1 LHRFYKKQIAMKP
14 IHFKT
19 LTVCTLI
26 VFATSCNDRASE
38 RTVYN
43 QKTTTSDD
51 MSKPMADSVS
61 GYADED
67 KAAEESPAPDNNSKT
82 EKDLGNGS
90 FNATNPQASLSS
102 SAAKEP
108 NDPNKKF
115 VRTADLKFR
124 VKEVVKSTQEIEDI
138 TGKFGGYVAYTN
150 LESQQVGSSIEPYG
164 EDSLIEVSK
173 YQLRNEMV
181 LRVPNTRLD
190 SLLRE
195 IGTLVDHFD
204 YRKIEAGDVTL
215 QYEMNKRTAVLDR
228 RMGGRIEDAIDSK
241 GRRLYD
247 ITDAEDLVRSSSTS
261 ADAADIDN
269 LRLLNDVKYSKVTLS
284 IYEKPNVM
292 TSVVVSDAVYQK
304 YKPSFGD
311 RFVTAM
317 ERSWNFLLDI
327 LLFFAQIWFLPFVGL
342 VVYLIYRYNARKVKP
357 AL

>member
-1 LHRFYKKQIAMKP
+1 
-14 IHFKT
+14 
-19 LTVCTLI
+19 
-26 VFATSCNDRASE
+26 
-38 RTVYN
+38 
-43 QKTTTSDD
+43 
-51 MSKPMADSVS
+51 
-61 GYADED
+61 
-67 KAAEESPAPDNNSKT
+67 
-82 EKDLGNGS
+82 
-90 FNATNPQASLSS
+90 
-102 SAAKEP
+102 
-108 NDPNKKF
+108 
-115 VRTADLKFR
+115 
-124 VKEVVKSTQEIEDI
+124 
-138 TGKFGGYVAYTN
+138 
-150 LESQQVGSSIEPYG
+150 
-164 EDSLIEVSK
+164 
-173 YQLRNEMV
+173 MV

-215 QYEMNKRTAVLDR
+215 QYEMNKRSAVVDR
-228 RMGGRIEDAIDSK
+228 RVGGRIEDAIDSK

-247 ITDAEDLVRSSSTS
+247 ITDAEGLVRSSSTS

-284 IYEKPNVM
+284 IYEKPNVI

>member
-1 LHRFYKKQIAMKP
+1 MKP
-14 IHFKT
+14 IHLKA

-26 VFATSCNDRASE
+26 VFATACTDRNTE
-38 RTVYN
+38 RAVYN
-43 QKTTTSDD
+43 KPVTIDD
-51 MSKPMADSVS
+51 SKAKADSVS
-61 GYADED
+61 AYADED
-67 KAAEESPAPDNNSKT
+67 RVIEESPAADENNTKT
-82 EKDLGNGS
+82 ENRDISNGFANTS
-90 FNATNPQASLSS
+90 PQASLSS

-124 VKEVVKSTQEIEDI
+124 VKEVVKSTQQIEDI
-138 TGKFGGYVAYTN
+138 TGKFGGYVAYTH
-150 LESQQVGSSIEPYG
+150 LESQQVGSSVEPYG

-173 YQLRNEMV
+173 YQLKNEMV

-215 QYEMNKRTAVLDR
+215 QYEMNSRSAKLDR
-228 RMGGRIEDAIDSK
+228 RIGGRIENAIDSK

-247 ITDAEDLVRSSSTS
+247 ITDAEDLVRSSSTN
-261 ADAADIDN
+261 ADAADIEN

-284 IYEKPNVM
+284 IYEKPNVL
-292 TSVVVSDAVYQK
+292 TSVTVSDAVYQK
-304 YKPSFGD
+304 YKPSFAN
-311 RFVTAM
+311 RFVTALD
-317 ERSWNFLLDI
+317 RSWNFMLDI
-327 LLFFAQIWFLPFVGL
+327 VLFFAQIWFLPFIGL
-342 VVYLIYRYNARKVKP
+342 VAYLVYRYNTRKVKP

>member
-1 LHRFYKKQIAMKP
+1 MKP

-67 KAAEESPAPDNNSKT
+67 KATEESPATENNLTKT
-82 EKDLGNGS
+82 ENKDLANCS
-90 FNATNPQASLSS
+90 VNVSSTQASLSS

-124 VKEVVKSTQEIEDI
+124 VKEVVKSTQQIEDI

-150 LESQQVGSSIEPYG
+150 LESQQVGSSVEPYG

-215 QYEMNKRTAVLDR
+215 QYEMNKRSAVVDR
-228 RMGGRIEDAIDSK
+228 RVGGRIEDAID
-241 GRRLYD
+241 
-247 ITDAEDLVRSSSTS
+247 
-261 ADAADIDN
+261 
-269 LRLLNDVKYSKVTLS
+269 SKVTLS

>member
-1 LHRFYKKQIAMKP
+1 MKP

-19 LTVCTLI
+19 LTVCTFI
-26 VFATSCNDRASE
+26 VLATACNDISE
-38 RTVYN
+38 KRQLSN
-43 QKTTTSDD
+43 NDFAEQKA
-51 MSKPMADSVS
+51 KADSVS
-61 GYADED
+61 VTNNYAPPTEENSPVTESEGTKDED
-67 KAAEESPAPDNNSKT
+67 NDKVTTQNGVVRFADSNSST
-82 EKDLGNGS
+82 
-90 FNATNPQASLSS
+90 FSS

-108 NDPNKKF
+108 NNPNKKF

-124 VKEVVKSTQEIEDI
+124 VKEVVKSTQQIEDI

-150 LESQQVGSSIEPYG
+150 LESQQVGSSLEPYG

-204 YRKIEAGDVTL
+204 YRKIEAGDITL
-215 QYEMNKRTAVLDR
+215 QYEMNKRSAVVDR
-228 RMGGRIEDAIDSK
+228 RVGGRIEDAIDSK

-247 ITDAEDLVRSSSTS
+247 ITDAEDLARSSSTS

-292 TSVVVSDAVYQK
+292 TSITVSDAVYQK
-304 YKPSFGD
+304 YKPSYGARLANALD
-311 RFVTAM
+311 L
-317 ERSWNFLLDI
+317 SWNFLLE
-327 LLFFAQIWFLPFVGL
+327 LFLFFVKIWFLLVLGL
-342 VVYLIYRYNARKVKP
+342 GIYLVFRYNGRRLKQ

>member
-1 LHRFYKKQIAMKP
+1 MKP

-26 VFATSCNDRASE
+26 VFATACNNRTAE

-43 QKTTTSDD
+43 QQTTTGDD
-51 MSKPMADSVS
+51 ASKQKADSVS

-67 KAAEESPAPDNNSKT
+67 KATEESPATENNLTKT
-82 EKDLGNGS
+82 ENKDIANGS
-90 FNATNPQASLSS
+90 NNVMTAQVSLSS

-124 VKEVVKSTQEIEDI
+124 VKEVVKSTQQIEDI
-138 TGKFGGYVAYTN
+138 TSKFGGYVAYTN

-173 YQLRNEMV
+173 YQLKNEMV

-190 SLLRE
+190 SLLRA
-195 IGTLVDHFD
+195 IGGLVDHFD

-215 QYEMNKRTAVLDR
+215 QYEMNERSAKVDR
-228 RMGGRIEDAIDSK
+228 RTGGRIEDAIDGK

-247 ITDAEDLVRSSSTS
+247 ITDAEDLVRTSATS
-261 ADAADIDN
+261 ADAADIEN

-292 TSVVVSDAVYQK
+292 TSISVSDAVYQK
-304 YKPSFGD
+304 YKPSFGT
-311 RFVTAM
+311 RLLAALSH
-317 ERSWNFLLDI
+317 SWKFI
-327 LLFFAQIWFLPFVGL
+327 LEIFLFFMQIWFIPVIGL
-342 VVYLIYRYNARKVKP
+342 IVFLVYRKSNRVTTK
-357 AL
+357 AV